1 MKGTL
6 TSWSEHLEISKVN
19 KHDWIKLLWEALDI
33 FKGKIKGFAGVSDE
47 AEIWESLMMMQM
59 KNLLRETL

>member
-6 TSWSEHLEISKVN
+6 TSWNEHLKKISKVN
-19 KHDWIKLLWEALDI
+19 KHDWIKLLREALDI

-47 AEIWESLMMMQM
+47 TEI
-59 KNLLRETL
+59 